1 MVNLLSNLK
10 WLDLIDILLITFLL
24 YQLFSFFH
32 KTKGFRILIGL
43 LGLGII
49 YILVKLWGLFLS
61 TWVFQIFWQALI
73 ILIII
78 VFQPEIRQVLERANL
93 LNLFEGKRKLYS
105 SYLVVEKISHS
116 IFWMAEKRIGAIII
130 FKQKDDLK
138 NLIQDGIPFD
148 GKISEP
154 ILLSIFQKHS
164 PIHDGA
170 ILIEENR
177 IRMVAGYLPLTEK
190 AHLPSQYG
198 SRHRAALGLSERSDA
213 FIIVV
218 SEERGE
224 VSVIRNAQI
233 KKVQDAKK
241 LCNFI
246 RQYILKKEK
255 EEKLSLKIILSKVFL
270 GNWPK
275 KLATFVLVFLFYI
288 MLAGQ
293 QNYSQTLFVPIEYK
307 NIPTNKELVS
317 PPKKAKIL
325 IKGLRKLVAS
335 LKSED
340 IFIELDVALAQW
352 GRRTYNITEGN
363 INLPSG
369 IHLEYIDPPVLKLD
383 FR

>member
-1 MVNLLSNLK
+1 MVNLLINLR
-10 WLDLIDILLITFLL
+10 WLDIIDILLITFVL
-24 YQLFSFFH
+24 YQLYSFFH

-49 YILVKLWGLFLS
+49 YILAKSWELFLS
-61 TWVFQIFWQALI
+61 TWVFQIFWQVLV

-93 LNLFEGKRKLYS
+93 LNLFEGKKTLYS
-105 SYLVVEKISHS
+105 SYLVVEKISRS
-116 IFWMAEKRIGAIII
+116 VFRMAAERIGAIIV

-138 NLIQDGIPFD
+138 NLIKDAIPFD

-154 ILLSIFQKHS
+154 VLLSIFQKNS

-170 ILIEENR
+170 ILIEDNR
-177 IRMVAGYLPLTEK
+177 IKVVAGFLPMTEK
-190 AHLPSQYG
+190 AHLPNHYG
-198 SRHRAALGLSERSDA
+198 SRHRAALGLSETSDA
-213 FIIVV
+213 FIIVI

-224 VSVIRNAQI
+224 VSVVQHAQI
-233 KKVQDAKK
+233 KKVQDPKK
-241 LCNFI
+241 LSNFI
-246 RQYILKKEK
+246 RQHISKKEK
-255 EEKLSLKIILSKVFL
+255 KKKLSLKTIFSNMFL
-270 GNWPK
+270 KNWPK
-275 KLATFVLVFLFYI
+275 KLITLLLVFLFYI

-293 QNYSQTLFVPIEYK
+293 QNYSQTLFVPIEYI
-307 NIPTNKELVS
+307 NIPANKKLVS
-317 PPKKAKIL
+317 PPKNAKIF

-335 LKSED
+335 LKSEQ
-340 IFIELDVALAQW
+340 IRIELDVSLAQW

-369 IHLEYIDPPVLKLD
+369 IHLDYIDPTVVKLD

>member
-1 MVNLLSNLK
+1 MVNLLIKLR
-10 WLDLIDILLITFLL
+10 WLDLIDILLITFVV

-49 YILVKLWGLFLS
+49 YIFAKSWGLFLS
-61 TWVFQIFWQALI
+61 TWVFQIFWQVLV

-93 LNLFEGKRKLYS
+93 LNLFEGKKTIYS
-105 SYLVVEKISHS
+105 SYLVVEKISDAV
-116 IFWMAEKRIGAIII
+116 FRMAAERIGAIIV
-130 FKQKDDLK
+130 FKQKDYLK
-138 NLIQDGIPFD
+138 NLIKDGIPFD

-154 ILLSIFQKHS
+154 VLLSIFQKHS
-164 PIHDGA
+164 PLHDGA
-170 ILIEENR
+170 ILIEDNK
-177 IRMVAGYLPLTEK
+177 IKMVAGFLPMTE
-190 AHLPSQYG
+190 AHLPNQYG

-213 FIIVV
+213 FIIVI

-224 VSVIRNAQI
+224 VSVIQHAQI
-233 KKVQDAKK
+233 KKVQDPKK

-246 RQYILKKEK
+246 QQHTLKKERK
-255 EEKLSLKIILSKVFL
+255 KKLSLKTIASNMFL
-270 GNWPK
+270 KNWPK
-275 KLATFVLVFLFYI
+275 KLSTLLLVFIFYI

-293 QNYSQTLFVPIEYK
+293 QNYSQTLFVPIEYI

-317 PPKKAKIL
+317 PPKNAKIF

-335 LKSED
+335 LKSEE
-340 IFIELDVALAQW
+340 IRIELDVSLAQW

-369 IHLEYIDPPVLKLD
+369 IHLEYIDPTVVKLD

>member
-1 MVNLLSNLK
+1 MVNLLINLR
-10 WLDLIDILLITFLL
+10 WLDLIDILLITFVL
-24 YQLFSFFH
+24 YQLYSFFH

-49 YILVKLWGLFLS
+49 YILVKSWELFLS
-61 TWVFQIFWQALI
+61 TWVFQIFWQVLV

-93 LNLFEGKRKLYS
+93 LNLFEGKKTLYS

-116 IFWMAEKRIGAIII
+116 VFRMAAERIGAIIV

-138 NLIQDGIPFD
+138 NLIRDGIPFD

-154 ILLSIFQKHS
+154 VLLSIFQKNS

-170 ILIEENR
+170 TLIENNR
-177 IRMVAGYLPLTEK
+177 IKTVAGFLPLTEK
-190 AHLPSQYG
+190 AHLPNQYG
-198 SRHRAALGLSERSDA
+198 SRHRAALGLSEKSDA
-213 FIIVV
+213 FIIVI

-224 VSVIRNAQI
+224 VSVVQNEQI
-233 KKVQDAKK
+233 KKVQDPKK
-241 LCNFI
+241 LYKYI
-246 RQYILKKEK
+246 RQHISKKEK
-255 EEKLSLKIILSKVFL
+255 EEKLSLKTIFSNMFL
-270 GNWPK
+270 KDWPK
-275 KLATFVLVFLFYI
+275 KLITLLLVFLFYI

-293 QNYSQTLFVPIEYK
+293 QNYSQTLFVPIEYI
-307 NIPTNKELVS
+307 NIPANKKLVS
-317 PPKKAKIL
+317 APKNAKIF

-335 LKSED
+335 LKSEQMR
-340 IFIELDVALAQW
+340 IELDVSLAKY

-369 IHLEYIDPPVLKLD
+369 IHLDYIDPTVVKLD
-383 FR
+383 FQ